1 VPLRPALPFARY
13 SGSND
18 RARAD
23 PRPVCLYRLVCD
35 RSRSKP
41 ETVTQ
46 LTSVAVP
53 GERSAAAAEESP
65 SVQDQTV
72 DVQYRHG
79 GHKKYNRHCNA
90 QIRLGARSLGSV
102 SRVRFSILT
111 TYESVWP
118 TLSSIRSK
126 RRASNVTRSRDDSY
140 DTE

>member
-1 VPLRPALPFARY
+1 MPLRPALPFARY

-23 PRPVCLYRLVCD
+23 PRPVRLYRLVCD

-79 GHKKYNRHCNA
+79 GHKKNTTGIVMHRFGLGPDHSDPSAVCVF
-90 QIRLGARSLGSV
+90 QFLRLTSRSGRLSV
-102 SRVRFSILT
+102 Q
-111 TYESVWP
+111 
-118 TLSSIRSK
+118 
-126 RRASNVTRSRDDSY
+126 
-140 DTE
+140 